1 MNNESWNKW
10 IPNNNLSKKYY
21 VDEVIDSDE
30 LSICLSDDFGKS
42 LSIIWNC
49 IVESYICSEEVNRNR
64 LYSKS
69 EVTEWTFFEVCNS
82 NYINW
87 LIEESDGILN
97 GESLHHICIVGIN
110 SVIDV
115 VASDYPKLYILNI

>member
-10 IPNNNLSKKYY
+10 IPDNNLSKKYY

-30 LSICLSDDFGKS
+30 LSICLSDDSGKR
-42 LSIIWNC
+42 LSITWNC
-49 IVESYICSEEVNRNR
+49 IVESYICSEEVNRNK

-87 LIEESDGILN
+87 LMEESDGILN
-97 GESLHHICIVGIN
+97 GESLHHICIAGIN
-110 SVIDV
+110 TVIDV
-115 VASDYPKLYILNI
+115 VASDYPQIIYT